1 MTAPKTDAA
10 QAPKSTTEKRPPLM
24 ARVKGIVRKHGVLA
38 LACSTSLATGMCI
51 TWFWPAGEEEAEVS
65 NAPKITYVAASTRR
79 NEPISP
85 IVPFE
90 GLDKD
95 VVALGKR
102 LFHDRA
108 LSGNG
113 RVSCSS
119 CHNIEEGG
127 DDGLAF
133 SKGVNDK
140 QTLVNAPTVLNA
152 ALNFAQ
158 NWTGRVRTLEE
169 QVDDPLL
176 AENQMHSDWER
187 ITKYLNTDPTY
198 ARAFRT
204 HLHAA
209 PSPELVRKA
218 IATYER
224 SLVTVDAKFD
234 QWLAG
239 KEKALST
246 EELSGYYSFQK
257 YNCVNC
263 HQGPGVGGTMFQSV
277 ANMEDYFSSKRKLGS
292 QDFGR
297 FEVTGK
303 EADRWVFRVPSLR
316 NVELTGPYFHDG
328 SAKTL
333 EMAIETMI
341 REQAGEEPNVE
352 EVRRIGLFL
361 KSLTGVLPK

>member
-1 MTAPKTDAA
+1 
-10 QAPKSTTEKRPPLM
+10 
-24 ARVKGIVRKHGVLA
+24 
-38 LACSTSLATGMCI
+38 MCI
-51 TWFWPAGEEEAEVS
+51 TWYWPAGEEEVEVS
-65 NAPKITYVAASTRR
+65 NAPKITYVAATSRR

-90 GLDKD
+90 GLDKN
-95 VVALGKR
+95 VVSLGKR

-113 RVSCSS
+113 RISCSS
-119 CHNIEEGG
+119 CHNVEEGG
-127 DDGLAF
+127 DDGLAL
-133 SKGVNDK
+133 SKGVNDES
-140 QTLVNAPTVLNA
+140 TRVNTPTVLNA

-158 NWTGRVRTLEE
+158 NWNGRARTLEE

-187 ITKYLNTDPTY
+187 ITKYLTTEPTY

-204 HLHAA
+204 YLHAA

-224 SLVTVDAKFD
+224 SLVTVDSKFD

-239 KEKALST
+239 EEKALST

-257 YNCVNC
+257 LNCVNC

-277 ANMEDYFSSKRKLGS
+277 ANMEDYFSSSRKLGS

-297 FEVTGK
+297 FEVTGN
-303 EADRWVFRVPSLR
+303 EHDRWVFRVPSLR

-333 EMAIETMI
+333 EAAIETMI
-341 REQAGEEPNVE
+341 REQAGVEPNAE

-361 KSLTGVLPK
+361 KSLTGVLPN